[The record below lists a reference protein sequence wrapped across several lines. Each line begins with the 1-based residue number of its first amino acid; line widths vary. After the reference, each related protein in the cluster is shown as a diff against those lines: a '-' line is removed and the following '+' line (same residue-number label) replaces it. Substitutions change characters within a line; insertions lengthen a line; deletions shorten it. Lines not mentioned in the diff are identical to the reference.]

1 MAFQN
6 PPRAEIEKLLR
17 SARTIAIVGLSA
29 NPARPSYGVAQ
40 HLQGYGYRVIPVNPT
55 CEIVLGERAV
65 PDLASAKNALKPGES
80 IDIVDVFRQPQH
92 VPAIV
97 EDCIRLALKV
107 LWLQLG
113 VIHEAAAERARA
125 AGMFVVMDRCLY
137 RERAAL
143 EVSSRHAD

>member
-6 PPRAEIEKLLR
+6 PPQSEVEKLLR
-17 SARTIAIVGLSA
+17 SARIIAMIGLSP
-29 NPARPSYGVAQ
+29 NPARPSFGVAR
-40 HLQGYGYRVIPVNPT
+40 HLKDFGYRVIPVNPT
-55 CEIVLGERAV
+55 CEAVHGEKAM
-65 PDLASAKNALKPGES
+65 PDLATAKASLQPGET
-80 IDIVDVFRQPQH
+80 IDIVDVFRQPQA

-97 EDCIRLALKV
+97 EDCIRLGLKA

-113 VIHEAAAERARA
+113 VIHEEAAERARA
-125 AGMFVVMDRCLY
+125 AGIFVVMDRCLY

>member
-17 SARTIAIVGLSA
+17 ATRTIAMVGLSP
-29 NPARPSYGVAQ
+29 NPARPSYGVAR
-40 HLQGYGYRVIPVNPT
+40 HLQGYGYRVIPVNPN
-55 CEIVLGERAV
+55 CESVLGENSV
-65 PDLASAKNALKPGES
+65 PDLAAARAALKAGER
-80 IDIVDVFRQPQH
+80 IDIVDVFRQPDA
-92 VPAIV
+92 VPEIV
-97 EDCIRLALKV
+97 EDCIRLGFKA

-125 AGMFVVMDRCLY
+125 AGIFVVMDLCIY

-143 EVSSRHAD
+143 EVSSPHAD

>member
-6 PPRAEIEKLLR
+6 PPRAEIEQLLR
-17 SARTIAIVGLSA
+17 TARIIAMVGLSP
-29 NPARPSYGVAQ
+29 NPVRPSFGVAR

-55 CEIVLGERAV
+55 CESVLGEKAV
-65 PDLASAKNALKPGES
+65 PDLAAAKASLKPGES
-80 IDIVDVFRQPQH
+80 IDIVDVFRQPQA

-97 EDCIRLALKV
+97 DDCIRLKLKV

-113 VIHEAAAERARA
+113 VINDPAAERARA
-125 AGMFVVMDRCLY
+125 AGMFVVMDLCLY

-143 EVSSRHAD
+143 EVSSPHAD

>member
-6 PPRAEIEKLLR
+6 PPRAQIEQLLR
-17 SARTIAIVGLSA
+17 SARVIAMVGLSP
-29 NPARPSYGVAQ
+29 NPARPSFGVAR

-55 CEIVLGERAV
+55 CATVLGEIAM
-65 PDLASAKNALKPGES
+65 PDLASAKSSLKSGES
-80 IDIVDVFRQPQH
+80 IDIVDVFRQPQA

-97 EDCIRLALKV
+97 EDCIRLGLKA

-113 VIHEAAAERARA
+113 VINEPAAERARA
-125 AGMFVVMDRCLY
+125 AGMFVVMDLCLY

-143 EVSSRHAD
+143 EVSSPHAD

>member
-1 MAFQN
+1 M
-6 PPRAEIEKLLR
+6 
-17 SARTIAIVGLSA
+17 
-29 NPARPSYGVAQ
+29 
-40 HLQGYGYRVIPVNPT
+40 
-55 CEIVLGERAV
+55 
-65 PDLASAKNALKPGES
+65 PDLAAAKASLKPGES
-80 IDIVDVFRQPQH
+80 IDIVDVFRRPQA

-97 EDCIRLALKV
+97 DDCVRLGLKA

-125 AGMFVVMDRCLY
+125 AGMFVVMDLCIY

>member
-6 PPRAEIEKLLR
+6 PPQAEIERLLR
-17 SARTIAIVGLSA
+17 SARIIAIVGLSP
-29 NPARPSYGVAQ
+29 NPARPSFGVAR

-55 CEIVLGERAV
+55 CERVLGEKAV
-65 PDLASAKNALKPGES
+65 PDLAAAKASLTAGEA
-80 IDIVDVFRQPQH
+80 IDIVDVFRQPRAI
-92 VPAIV
+92 PAIV
-97 EDCIRLALKV
+97 DDCIRLGLKA

-113 VIHEAAAERARA
+113 VIDEAAAERARA

-143 EVSSRHAD
+143 EVSSPHAD

>member
-6 PPRAEIEKLLR
+6 PPQVEIARLLR
-17 SARTIAIVGLSA
+17 SAGTIAVVGLSP
-29 NPARPSYGVAQ
+29 NPARPSFGVAR
-40 HLQGYGYRVIPVNPT
+40 HLQDYGYRVIPVNPT
-55 CEIVLGERAV
+55 CESVLGERAM
-65 PDLASAKNALKPGES
+65 PDLAAAKASLKPGES
-80 IDIVDVFRQPQH
+80 IDIVDVFRRPQA

-97 EDCIRLALKV
+97 DDCVRLGLKA

-125 AGMFVVMDRCLY
+125 AGMFVVMDLCIY

-143 EVSSRHAD
+143 GVSSRHAD

>member
-6 PPRAEIEKLLR
+6 PPQPEIEKLLR
-17 SARTIAIVGLSA
+17 AARIIAMVGLSP
-29 NPARPSYGVAQ
+29 NPTRPSFGVAR

-55 CEIVLGERAV
+55 CETVLGEKAV
-65 PDLASAKNALKPGES
+65 PDLASAKATLKPGES
-80 IDIVDVFRQPQH
+80 IDIVDVFRQPQA
-92 VPAIV
+92 VPEIV
-97 EDCIRLALKV
+97 EDCIRLGLKV

-113 VIHEAAAERARA
+113 VINEPAAERARA

-143 EVSSRHAD
+143 EVSSPHAD

>member
-6 PPRAEIEKLLR
+6 PSRAEIEQLLR
-17 SARTIAIVGLSA
+17 AARIIAMVGLSP
-29 NPARPSYGVAQ
+29 NPARPSFGVAR

-55 CEIVLGERAV
+55 CETVLGEKAV
-65 PDLASAKNALKPGES
+65 PDLAAAKASLKPGEA
-80 IDIVDVFRQPQH
+80 IDIVDVFRQPLA

-97 EDCIRLALKV
+97 DDCIRLGLKA

-113 VIHEAAAERARA
+113 VINEPAAERARA

-143 EVSSRHAD
+143 EVSSPHAD

>member
-6 PPRAEIEKLLR
+6 PPLAEIEKLLR
-17 SARTIAIVGLSA
+17 SARTIAIVGLSS
-29 NPARPSYGVAQ
+29 NPARPSYAVAQ
-40 HLQGYGYRVIPVNPT
+40 RLQRLGYRVIPVNPT
-55 CEIVLGERAV
+55 CETVLGEKTV
-65 PDLASAKNALKPGES
+65 PDLASAKAALRPGES

-97 EDCIRLALKV
+97 EECIRLGLKA

-143 EVSSRHAD
+143 EVSSTHAD

>member
-6 PPRAEIEKLLR
+6 PPLAEIEKLLR
-17 SARTIAIVGLSA
+17 SARTIVIVGLSS
-29 NPARPSYGVAQ
+29 NPARPSYAVAQ
-40 HLQGYGYRVIPVNPT
+40 RLQRFGYRVIPVNPT
-55 CEIVLGERAV
+55 CETVLGEKTV
-65 PDLASAKNALKPGES
+65 PDLASAKAALRPSES

-97 EDCIRLALKV
+97 EECIRLGLKA

-143 EVSSRHAD
+143 EVSSTHAD

>member
-6 PPRAEIEKLLR
+6 PPLAEIEKLLR
-17 SARTIAIVGLSA
+17 SARTIAIVGLSSNA
-29 NPARPSYGVAQ
+29 ARPSYAVAKR
-40 HLQGYGYRVIPVNPT
+40 LQGYGYRVIPVNPT
-55 CEIVLGERAV
+55 CESVLGEKAV
-65 PDLASAKNALKPGES
+65 PDLASAKAALGPGES
-80 IDIVDVFRQPQH
+80 IDIVDVFRQPRH

-97 EDCIRLALKV
+97 EECIRLGLKA

-143 EVSSRHAD
+143 EVSSTHAD

>member
-6 PPRAEIEKLLR
+6 PTQAEIGKLLR
-17 SARTIAIVGLSA
+17 SARTIAMVGLSS
-29 NPARPSYGVAQ
+29 NPARPSYSVAKR
-40 HLQGYGYRVIPVNPT
+40 LQGYGYRVIPVNPT
-55 CEIVLGERAV
+55 CEMVLDEKTV
-65 PDLASAKNALKPGES
+65 PDLAGAKAALKPGES

-97 EDCIRLALKV
+97 EDCIRLGLKV

-113 VIHEAAAERARA
+113 VINETAAERARA

-143 EVSSRHAD
+143 EVSSGHAD